1 MKTWI
6 IPLLAGTLAVAG
18 CSTQE
23 YRTQPLGSVTYAQAF
38 DAGKAVMGNYF
49 SIASADSETG
59 KIISR
64 PKMTN
69 RPSDR
74 LLGGTTPARQMAT
87 LRIHPEGDQ
96 MVADIRIVDQR
107 QDSGQIMRQ
116 MQPLT
121 VDNERPTQGVF
132 QDGALTQ
139 EQGQAWETTGREVA
153 MERNMLADLL
163 TRLQAKPAATQPEQ
177 K

>member
-6 IPLLAGTLAVAG
+6 ILLLAGTLVVAG

-23 YRTQPLGSVTYAQAF
+23 YRTQPLGSVTYAEAF

-49 SIASADSETG
+49 SVASADADTG

-69 RPSDR
+69 RPAGR
-74 LLGGTTPARQMAT
+74 LLGGTTPVRQMAT

-96 MVADIRIVDQR
+96 IVADIRIVDQR

-116 MQPLT
+116 MQPVT

-132 QDGALTQ
+132 QEGALTQ
-139 EQGQAWETTGREVA
+139 EQNQAWETTGREAALESTV
-153 MERNMLADLL
+153 LSDLL
-163 TRLQAKPAATQPEQ
+163 TRLQVKPAATQPDQ